1 MTGKLSVRVKGFKPW
16 RQNTLH
22 GFVDLIVPEM
32 HMQILGATA
41 HESHG
46 KRWIGLPSKPRL
58 GPDGCA
64 ERDER
69 GKILYMPVLQFD
81 DRKTSDAFSPQAIEA
96 LLAAH
101 PHAFDPE
108 TSP

>member
-1 MTGKLSVRVKGFKPW
+1 MTGKLSVRIKAFK
-16 RQNTLH
+16 RHRSNSLH

-32 HMQILGATA
+32 HMQIFGATA

-46 KRWIGLPSKPRL
+46 RRWINLPGKPL
-58 GPDGCA
+58 LNSGGCA

-69 GKILYMPVLQFD
+69 GKIVYLPVVQFE
-81 DRKTSDAFSPQAIEA
+81 DRETLDRFSDRAVEA

-101 PHAFDPE
+101 PNAFDPE
-108 TSP
+108 S